1 MATPA
6 FEYEFESE
14 ALPELEAESAGES
27 LGESVHE
34 LSPIRKVYPDA
45 MMEHMAHMVA
55 EAESEQEAAEGFL
68 PLIPLVAS
76 KLLPLAAKAL
86 PKVARML
93 PQVTRAVS
101 RVTPQLTRGVS
112 RITRTLFRNPRTR
125 SLVRTIPSIARR
137 TVANIA
143 RQAATGRPVT
153 PQAAVRALAQQA
165 RTVLRSP
172 RHRALAI
179 RRSHT
184 LDRGIHRAIGT
195 PVPRPFPATAYS
207 YGSCGCAPRPR
218 GCGCFPMRP
227 ASSCCRRCGHLMR

>member
-1 MATPA
+1 MPA
-6 FEYEFESE
+6 YEYELESE
-14 ALPELEAESAGES
+14 SLHELESAGES
-27 LGESVHE
+27 SHESLHE
-34 LSPIRKVYPDA
+34 LNPMRRIYPDA

-86 PKVARML
+86 PNVAKML
-93 PQVTRAVS
+93 PKVTRVVN

-125 SLVRTIPSIARR
+125 PLVRTIPSIARR

-153 PQAAVRALAQQA
+153 PQAALRALAQQT

-172 RHRALAI
+172 RHRALAL
-179 RRSHT
+179 RRSRT

-195 PVPRPFPATAYS
+195 PAPRPVPATAYS
-207 YGSCGCAPRPR
+207 YGSCGCAPRR
-218 GCGCFPMRP
+218 HGCGCGAAPP
-227 ASSCCRRCGHLMR
+227 CCRCCGRLMR

>member
-6 FEYEFESE
+6 YEYELESE
-14 ALPELEAESAGES
+14 SLHELESVGES
-27 LGESVHE
+27 SHESLHE
-34 LSPIRKVYPDA
+34 LNPMRRIYPDA

-93 PQVTRAVS
+93 PKITRVVN

-125 SLVRTIPSIARR
+125 PLVRTIPSIARR

-143 RQAATGRPVT
+143 RQAASGRAVS
-153 PQAAVRALAQQA
+153 PQAAIRTLAQQT
-165 RTVLRSP
+165 RTVLRNP
-172 RHRALAI
+172 RHRALAL

-195 PVPRPFPATAYS
+195 PPPRPVPATAYS
-207 YGSCGCAPRPR
+207 YGSCGCAPSSH
-218 GCGCFPMRP
+218 GCGCGAPRLAP
-227 ASSCCRRCGHLMR
+227 PCCHCCGRLLR

>member
-1 MATPA
+1 MATPVY
-6 FEYEFESE
+6 EYEFESE
-14 ALPELEAESAGES
+14 SLPELESESVGESSHESA
-27 LGESVHE
+27 HE
-34 LSPIRKVYPDA
+34 VSPIRKIYADA

-86 PKVARML
+86 PKVAKML
-93 PQVTRAVS
+93 PKITRVVN
-101 RVTPQLTRGVS
+101 RVTPQLTRGVT

-125 SLVRTIPSIARR
+125 PLVRTIPSIARR

-153 PQAAVRALAQQA
+153 PQAAVRTLAQQT
-165 RTVLRSP
+165 RTVLRNP

-179 RRSHT
+179 RRSYT
-184 LDRGIHRAIGT
+184 LDRNIHRAIGT
-195 PVPRPFPATAYS
+195 PAPRPVPATAYS

-218 GCGCFPMRP
+218 GCGCAPARP
-227 ASSCCRRCGHLMR
+227 APSCCRCCGRLMR